1 MLTLRRSIAIFAL
14 ATAPLLEEA
23 SPVGLEGDRLTLA
36 FASGADFHRRQVE
49 DEKNLQLLGIN
60 ATIRTVDDA
69 QYQRQQESYDFDV
82 ISSRFMAG
90 LTPGDSLRI
99 FFGSDSAKRPGTY
112 NMSGVASPA
121 IDALI
126 DKVVEA
132 GSRTELDIAGRALD
146 RVLRAEVFWVPNWHK
161 GSHWVAHWDKFE
173 RPAIKPKYD
182 RGILDTWW
190 YDETKAARIA
200 NGN

>member
-1 MLTLRRSIAIFAL
+1 MPPS
-14 ATAPLLEEA
+14 AP
-23 SPVGLEGDRLTLA
+23 STTP
-36 FASGADFHRRQVE
+36 
-49 DEKNLQLLGIN
+49 
-60 ATIRTVDDA
+60 

-90 LTPGDSLRI
+90 LTPGDGLRI

-132 GSRTELDIAGRALD
+132 TVPRLNSTSPAGRSTGCCAPKH
-146 RVLRAEVFWVPNWHK
+146 FWVPNWHK
-161 GSHWVAHWDKFE
+161 GSYWVAHWDKFG

-182 RGILDTWW
+182 RGIVDTWW
-190 YDETKAARIA
+190 YDEAKAAQIA